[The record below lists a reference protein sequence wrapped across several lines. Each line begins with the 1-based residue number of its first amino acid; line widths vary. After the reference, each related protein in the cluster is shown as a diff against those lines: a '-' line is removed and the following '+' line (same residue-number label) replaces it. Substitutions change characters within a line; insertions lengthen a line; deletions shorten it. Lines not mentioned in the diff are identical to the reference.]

1 MKKLVYIL
9 SILLIISLS
18 LNIYYYNKGRSS
30 GYKLEKEYITVQKRD
45 TIVEYKYST
54 DTIYNTKTNTEYKY
68 LTINDTA
75 YIENKPEIYK
85 DSTDNYDITIQS
97 VKMDWYKLNI
107 HKRDSIQY
115 ENKII
120 RETIVKKEKQNPFGI
135 SLFLGPGYDLYN
147 KQMGVS
153 VGIGLTFRIK

>member
-1 MKKLVYIL
+1 MKKLIYIL

-18 LNIYYYNKGRSS
+18 LNIYYYNKGCSS
-30 GYKLEKEYITVQKRD
+30 GYNLEKEYITVQKRD
-45 TIVEYKYST
+45 TIVEYKYNT

-68 LTINDTA
+68 LTINDTV

-107 HKRDSIQY
+107 HKTDTITY
-115 ENKII
+115 TKEII
-120 RETIVKKEKQNPFGI
+120 KNV
-135 SLFLGPGYDLYN
+135 YN
-147 KQMGVS
+147 KKKQHFNHGITLGVGYGVFNKRPDLFIGYS
-153 VGIGLTFRIK
+153 VMYSF

>member
-1 MKKLVYIL
+1 MKKLIYIL

-30 GYKLEKEYITVQKRD
+30 DYKLEKEYITVQKRD
-45 TIVEYKYST
+45 TIVEYKYNI

-68 LTINDTA
+68 ITKNDTV

-107 HKRDSIQY
+107 HHRDTITY
-115 ENKII
+115 TKEII
-120 RETIVKKEKQNPFGI
+120 KNV
-135 SLFLGPGYDLYN
+135 YN
-147 KQMGVS
+147 KKKQHFNHGITLGVGYGVWNQKPDLFIGYS
-153 VGIGLTFRIK
+153 VMYSF

>member
-1 MKKLVYIL
+1 MNKTSFII

-18 LNIYYYNKGRSS
+18 FNVHQCNRKRDKEYVNN
-30 GYKLEKEYITVQKRD
+30 EKEVIVEKTD
-45 TIVEYKYST
+45 TIIDYMYKT

-68 LTINDTA
+68 LTINDTV

-107 HKRDSIQY
+107 HHRDTITY
-115 ENKII
+115 TKEII
-120 RETIVKKEKQNPFGI
+120 KNVYTKPKKQHLNHGI
-135 SLFLGPGYDLYN
+135 TLGVGYGVWNQKPDLFIGY
-147 KQMGVS
+147 S
-153 VGIGLTFRIK
+153 VMYSF

>member
-1 MKKLVYIL
+1 MKKLIYIL

-30 GYKLEKEYITVQKRD
+30 DYKLEKEYITVQKRD
-45 TIVEYKYST
+45 TIVEYKYKT

-68 LTINDTA
+68 LTKNDTV

-107 HKRDSIQY
+107 HHRDTITY
-115 ENKII
+115 TKEII
-120 RETIVKKEKQNPFGI
+120 KNV
-135 SLFLGPGYDLYN
+135 YN
-147 KQMGVS
+147 KKKQHFNHGITLGVGFGLWNQKPDLFIGYS
-153 VGIGLTFRIK
+153 VMYSF

>member
-1 MKKLVYIL
+1 MNKTSFII

-18 LNIYYYNKGRSS
+18 FNVHQCNRKRDKEYVNN
-30 GYKLEKEYITVQKRD
+30 EKEVIVEKTD
-45 TIVEYKYST
+45 TIIDYMYKT

-68 LTINDTA
+68 LTKNDTV

-107 HKRDSIQY
+107 HHRDTITY
-115 ENKII
+115 TKEII
-120 RETIVKKEKQNPFGI
+120 KNV
-135 SLFLGPGYDLYN
+135 YN
-147 KQMGVS
+147 KKKQHLNHGITLGVGYGLWNKKPDLFIGYS
-153 VGIGLTFRIK
+153 VMYSF

>member
-1 MKKLVYIL
+1 MKKLLYIL

-30 GYKLEKEYITVQKRD
+30 DYKLEKEYITVQKRD
-45 TIVEYKYST
+45 TIVEYKYRT

-75 YIENKPEIYK
+75 YLENKPEIYK

-107 HKRDSIQY
+107 HHRDTITY
-115 ENKII
+115 TKEII
-120 RETIVKKEKQNPFGI
+120 KNI
-135 SLFLGPGYDLYN
+135 YN
-147 KQMGVS
+147 KKKQHFNHGITLGVGYGVFNKRPDLFIGYS
-153 VGIGLTFRIK
+153 VMYSF

>member
-1 MKKLVYIL
+1 MNKTSFII

-18 LNIYYYNKGRSS
+18 FNVHQCNRKRDKEYVNN
-30 GYKLEKEYITVQKRD
+30 EKEVIVEKTD
-45 TIVEYKYST
+45 TIIDYMYKT

-68 LTINDTA
+68 ITKNDTV

-107 HKRDSIQY
+107 HKRDTITY
-115 ENKII
+115 AKEII
-120 RETIVKKEKQNPFGI
+120 KNV
-135 SLFLGPGYDLYN
+135 YN
-147 KQMGVS
+147 KKKQHFNHGITLGVGYGVCNQKPDLFIGYS
-153 VGIGLTFRIK
+153 VMYSF

>member
-1 MKKLVYIL
+1 MKKLIYIL

-18 LNIYYYNKGRSS
+18 LNIHYYNKGRSS
-30 GYKLEKEYITVQKRD
+30 DYKLEKEYVTVQKRD
-45 TIVEYKYST
+45 TIVEYKYKT

-107 HKRDSIQY
+107 HHRDTITY
-115 ENKII
+115 TKEII
-120 RETIVKKEKQNPFGI
+120 KNV
-135 SLFLGPGYDLYN
+135 YN
-147 KQMGVS
+147 KPKKQHFNHGITLGVGYGVWNQKPDLFIGYS
-153 VGIGLTFRIK
+153 VMYSF

>member
-1 MKKLVYIL
+1 MNKTSFII

-18 LNIYYYNKGRSS
+18 FNVHQCNRKRDKEYVNV
-30 GYKLEKEYITVQKRD
+30 EKEVTVEKTD

-54 DTIYNTKTNTEYKY
+54 DTIYNTKTNTEYKNIA
-68 LTINDTA
+68 INDTV

-107 HKRDSIQY
+107 HHRDTITY
-115 ENKII
+115 AKEII
-120 RETIVKKEKQNPFGI
+120 KNIYTKPKKQHFNHGI
-135 SLFLGPGYDLYN
+135 TLGVGYGVWNQKPDLFIGY
-147 KQMGVS
+147 S
-153 VGIGLTFRIK
+153 VMYSF

>member
-1 MKKLVYIL
+1 MKKLIYIL

-18 LNIYYYNKGRSS
+18 LNIHYYNKGRSS
-30 GYKLEKEYITVQKRD
+30 DYKLEKEYITVQKRD
-45 TIVEYKYST
+45 TIVEYKYRT

-68 LTINDTA
+68 LTINDTV

-107 HKRDSIQY
+107 HHRDTITFTK
-115 ENKII
+115 EII
-120 RETIVKKEKQNPFGI
+120 KNV
-135 SLFLGPGYDLYN
+135 YN
-147 KQMGVS
+147 KKKQHFNHGITLGVGYGVWNQKPDLFIGYS
-153 VGIGLTFRIK
+153 VMYSF

>member
-1 MKKLVYIL
+1 MNKTSFII

-18 LNIYYYNKGRSS
+18 FNVHQCNRKRDKEYVNI
-30 GYKLEKEYITVQKRD
+30 EKEVIVEKTD
-45 TIVEYKYST
+45 TIIDYIYKT

-68 LTINDTA
+68 ITINDTA

-107 HKRDSIQY
+107 HKRDTITY
-115 ENKII
+115 AKEII
-120 RETIVKKEKQNPFGI
+120 KNV
-135 SLFLGPGYDLYN
+135 YN
-147 KQMGVS
+147 KKKQYFNHGITLGVGYGVCNQKPDLFIGYS
-153 VGIGLTFRIK
+153 VMYSF

>member
-1 MKKLVYIL
+1 MKKLIYIL
-9 SILLIISLS
+9 SIILIISLA
-18 LNIYYYNKGRSS
+18 LNVYQCNRKKDVAEI
-30 GYKLEKEYITVQKRD
+30 EKEVIVEKCD
-45 TIVEYKYST
+45 TIIQTKLKT
-54 DTIYNTKTNTEYKY
+54 DTIYFNDIQYK
-68 LTINDTA
+68 TINVKDTVW
-75 YIENKPEIYK
+75 IEAKNREYK
-85 DSTDNYDITIQS
+85 DSTEDYDITINA
-97 VKMDWYKLNI
+97 VKLNNYQLNI

-120 RETIVKKEKQNPFGI
+120 KETIVKKEKQNPFGI

>member
-1 MKKLVYIL
+1 MKKLIYIL

-30 GYKLEKEYITVQKRD
+30 DYKLEKEYVTVQKRD
-45 TIVEYKYST
+45 TIVEYKYNT
-54 DTIYNTKTNTEYKY
+54 DTIYNIKTNTEYKY
-68 LTINDTA
+68 LTINDTV

-107 HKRDSIQY
+107 HHRDTITY
-115 ENKII
+115 TKEII
-120 RETIVKKEKQNPFGI
+120 KNV
-135 SLFLGPGYDLYN
+135 YN
-147 KQMGVS
+147 KKKQHFNHGITLGVGYGVWNQKPDLFIGYS
-153 VGIGLTFRIK
+153 VMYSF

>member
-1 MKKLVYIL
+1 MKKLIYIL

-18 LNIYYYNKGRSS
+18 LNIHYYNKGRSS
-30 GYKLEKEYITVQKRD
+30 DYKLEKEYITVQKRD
-45 TIVEYKYST
+45 TIVEYKYNT

-68 LTINDTA
+68 ITKNDTV

-107 HKRDSIQY
+107 HHRDTITY
-115 ENKII
+115 TKEII
-120 RETIVKKEKQNPFGI
+120 KNV
-135 SLFLGPGYDLYN
+135 YN
-147 KQMGVS
+147 KKKQHFNHGITLGVGYGVWNQKPDLFIGYS
-153 VGIGLTFRIK
+153 VMYSF

>member
-1 MKKLVYIL
+1 MKKLIYIL

-18 LNIYYYNKGRSS
+18 LNIYYYNKGCSS
-30 GYKLEKEYITVQKRD
+30 GYNLEKEYITVQKRD
-45 TIVEYKYST
+45 TIVEYKYRT
-54 DTIYNTKTNTEYKY
+54 DTIYFNDIQYK
-68 LTINDTA
+68 TINVRDTVW
-75 YIENKPEIYK
+75 IEAKNREYK
-85 DSTDNYDITIQS
+85 DSTEDYDITINA
-97 VKMDWYKLNI
+97 VKLNNYQLNI

>member
-1 MKKLVYIL
+1 MNKTSFII

-18 LNIYYYNKGRSS
+18 FNVHQCNRKRDKEYVNT
-30 GYKLEKEYITVQKRD
+30 EKEVIVEKTD
-45 TIVEYKYST
+45 TIVEYKYKT

-68 LTINDTA
+68 ITKNDTA

-107 HKRDSIQY
+107 HHRDTITY
-115 ENKII
+115 TKEII
-120 RETIVKKEKQNPFGI
+120 KNV
-135 SLFLGPGYDLYN
+135 YN
-147 KQMGVS
+147 KPKKQHFNHGITLGVGYGVWNQKPDLFIGYS
-153 VGIGLTFRIK
+153 VMYSF

>member
-1 MKKLVYIL
+1 MNKTSFII

-18 LNIYYYNKGRSS
+18 FNIHQCNRKRD
-30 GYKLEKEYITVQKRD
+30 KEYVNNETEVIVEKTD
-45 TIVEYKYST
+45 TIIDYMYKT

-68 LTINDTA
+68 LTKNDTV

-107 HKRDSIQY
+107 HHRDTITY
-115 ENKII
+115 TKEII
-120 RETIVKKEKQNPFGI
+120 KNV
-135 SLFLGPGYDLYN
+135 YN
-147 KQMGVS
+147 KKKQHFNHGITLGVGFGLWNQKPDLFIGYS
-153 VGIGLTFRIK
+153 VMYSC

>member
-1 MKKLVYIL
+1 MNKTSFII

-18 LNIYYYNKGRSS
+18 FNVHQCNKKRDKE
-30 GYKLEKEYITVQKRD
+30 YVNTEKEVIVEKTD

-68 LTINDTA
+68 ITKNDTA
-75 YIENKPEIYK
+75 YIESKPEIYK

-107 HKRDSIQY
+107 HHRDTITYSK
-115 ENKII
+115 EII
-120 RETIVKKEKQNPFGI
+120 KNV
-135 SLFLGPGYDLYN
+135 YN
-147 KQMGVS
+147 KKKQHFNHGITLGVGYGLWNKKPDLFIGYS
-153 VGIGLTFRIK
+153 VMYSF

>member
-1 MKKLVYIL
+1 MNKTSFII

-18 LNIYYYNKGRSS
+18 FNVHQCNRKRDKEYVNI
-30 GYKLEKEYITVQKRD
+30 EKEVIVEKTD
-45 TIVEYKYST
+45 TIIDYIYKT

-68 LTINDTA
+68 ITINDTA

-107 HKRDSIQY
+107 HKRDTITFTKEIIKNVYNKKKQNHFTHGISLGFGYGFINRKPDLFLGYSIQY
-115 ENKII
+115 N
-120 RETIVKKEKQNPFGI
+120 F
-135 SLFLGPGYDLYN
+135 
-147 KQMGVS
+147 
-153 VGIGLTFRIK
+153 

>member
-1 MKKLVYIL
+1 MKKLIYIL

-18 LNIYYYNKGRSS
+18 LNIYYYNKGCSS
-30 GYKLEKEYITVQKRD
+30 DYKLEKEYVTVQKRD
-45 TIVEYKYST
+45 TIVEYKYNT

-68 LTINDTA
+68 ITKNDTV

-107 HKRDSIQY
+107 HHRDTITY
-115 ENKII
+115 TKEII
-120 RETIVKKEKQNPFGI
+120 KNV
-135 SLFLGPGYDLYN
+135 YN
-147 KQMGVS
+147 KKKQHFNHGITLGVGYGVWNQKPDLFIGYS
-153 VGIGLTFRIK
+153 VMYSF

>member
-1 MKKLVYIL
+1 MKKLIYIL

-18 LNIYYYNKGRSS
+18 LNIYYYNKGCSS

-45 TIVEYKYST
+45 TIVEYKYRT

-68 LTINDTA
+68 LTINDTV

-107 HKRDSIQY
+107 HKRDTITY
-115 ENKII
+115 TKEII
-120 RETIVKKEKQNPFGI
+120 KNI
-135 SLFLGPGYDLYN
+135 YN
-147 KQMGVS
+147 KKKQHFNHGITLGVGYGLWNQKPDLFIGYS
-153 VGIGLTFRIK
+153 VMYSF

>member
-1 MKKLVYIL
+1 MKKLIYIL

-18 LNIYYYNKGRSS
+18 LNIHYYNKGRSS
-30 GYKLEKEYITVQKRD
+30 DYKLEKEYITVQKRD
-45 TIVEYKYST
+45 TIVEYKYRT

-68 LTINDTA
+68 ITRNDTV

-107 HKRDSIQY
+107 HHRDTITY
-115 ENKII
+115 TKEII
-120 RETIVKKEKQNPFGI
+120 KNV
-135 SLFLGPGYDLYN
+135 YN
-147 KQMGVS
+147 KKKQHCNHGITLGVGYGVWNQKPDLFIGYS
-153 VGIGLTFRIK
+153 VMYSF

>member
-1 MKKLVYIL
+1 MNKTSFII

-18 LNIYYYNKGRSS
+18 FNVHQCNKKRDKE
-30 GYKLEKEYITVQKRD
+30 YVNTEKEVIAEKTD
-45 TIVEYKYST
+45 TIIDYIYKT

-68 LTINDTA
+68 ITKNDTA

-107 HKRDSIQY
+107 HHRDTITY
-115 ENKII
+115 TKEII
-120 RETIVKKEKQNPFGI
+120 KNV
-135 SLFLGPGYDLYN
+135 YN
-147 KQMGVS
+147 KKKQHLNHGITLGVGFGLWNQKPDLFIGYS
-153 VGIGLTFRIK
+153 VMYSF